1 MRRAND
7 PVGNFRF
14 VLELGSLQVAGF
26 TECTG
31 LHLETKVFE
40 YHEGGRN
47 SHMLKFPEM
56 GNVGTITLKRGVT
69 SGPGSDLLYRWQ
81 RDVMSGTFSATDNLN
96 RRPPAVSNE
105 DINPPVAVVLR
116 DEMGRQLK
124 RWQLFRPFPVKWTGP
139 ELKAAASEAAI
150 EVLELACEGIEL
162 TKT

>member
-7 PVGNFRF
+7 PVGSFRF
-14 VLELGSLQVAGF
+14 VLELGSLQAAGF

-40 YHEGGRN
+40 YREGGRN

-56 GNVGTITLKRGVT
+56 GNVGSITLKRGVT

-81 RDVMSGTFSATDNLN
+81 RDVMSGTFSATDNPN
-96 RRPPAVSNE
+96 RRPVDSNQ
-105 DINPPVAVVLR
+105 DIDNKVAVVLL
-116 DEMGRQLK
+116 DEMGRPLK

-139 ELKAAASEAAI
+139 ELKAAASESAI

-162 TKT
+162 T